1 MKGIN
6 QIKNAKGFTLI
17 ELLIVVAIIGILAA
31 IAIPQYQT
39 YVAKAEA
46 TTGLAALASLKAPVE
61 ADILEKGGFPVTGDL
76 ATLGMTVPSNGVIT
90 STGDGTAVTGTLVF
104 TFDATSAAL
113 KTLTVVLG
121 RDAAGAWTC
130 TGSTTKKYMPKG
142 CTGA

>member
-61 ADILEKGGFPVTGDL
+61 ADILEKGIFPAALVD
-76 ATLGMTVPSNGVIT
+76 LGMIQPSNGTIS
-90 STGDGTAVTGTLVF
+90 STVALTAGTLVF

-113 KTLTVVLG
+113 SGLTIVLS
-121 RDAAGAWTC
+121 RTVAGVWTC
-130 TGSTTKKYMPKG
+130 KGTTTQKYMPKG
-142 CTGA
+142 CTTGA